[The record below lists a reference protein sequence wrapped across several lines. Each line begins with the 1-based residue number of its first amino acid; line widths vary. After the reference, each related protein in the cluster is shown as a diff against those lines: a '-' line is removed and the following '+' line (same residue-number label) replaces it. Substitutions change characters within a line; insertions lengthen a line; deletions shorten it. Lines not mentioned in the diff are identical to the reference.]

1 MCGFTPPDEWPPGPC
16 PAQMWR
22 PCPPEH
28 DRGSATR
35 GPARSVQAKEIKD
48 DDPQAELPPSLALWA
63 RDCSRPP
70 NQRQVRVLLHAPPS
84 PTSGAPG
91 LPCCGRPCP
100 APASP
105 ASDRGFCGAGVVPLC
120 VGLCRAGSSPQP
132 QPHPVGTQECPRP
145 AFPGLPLSVNF
156 NQTRAGVKAQEGK
169 NEVEG
174 CDLQNTGKQAY
185 GGGEASSWRRVY
197 LRQRLWKGGPGESPA
212 PVRCFLTTQP

>member
-84 PTSGAPG
+84 PPPAHLG
-91 LPCCGRPCP
+91 CP
-100 APASP
+100 AVGDPVLRRPLLHRIVGSVGQGSFLCAWGS
-105 ASDRGFCGAGVVPLC
+105 AEQGAH
-120 VGLCRAGSSPQP
+120 PQP